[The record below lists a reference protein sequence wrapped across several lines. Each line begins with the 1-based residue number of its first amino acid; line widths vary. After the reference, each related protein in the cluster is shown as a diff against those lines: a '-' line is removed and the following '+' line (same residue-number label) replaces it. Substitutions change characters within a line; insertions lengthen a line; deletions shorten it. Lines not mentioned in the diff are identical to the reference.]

1 MKVKLTAAS
10 SLLLTVLFVCFLKG
24 TELVTSGDLIE
35 FRKWFDDRGGKCR
48 CKFLE
53 GKYHKLTAVADR
65 RIVDKESILM
75 VPESLLVNSATIE
88 KYSSAISRSIH
99 I

>member
-1 MKVKLTAAS
+1 MKAKLTAAS
-10 SLLLTVLFVCFLKG
+10 SLLLTVLFLCFLKG

-53 GKYHKLTAVADR
+53 RKDHKLTAVADR
-65 RIVDKESILM
+65 RIVESILM
-75 VPESLLVNSATIE
+75 VPESLLMNSATIE

>member
-1 MKVKLTAAS
+1 MKAKLTAAS
-10 SLLLTVLFVCFLKG
+10 SLLLTVLFLCFLKG

-35 FRKWFDDRGGKCR
+35 FRKWFDDHGGKCR

-53 GKYHKLTAVADR
+53 RKYHKLTAVADR